1 MEQRIITARNNY
13 IEFDQWVQENGCKK
27 ILMVCDGSIWY
38 MDGFNRHLE
47 EVEKTGVLMIGFR
60 DFQPN
65 PLYESVVKGVELF
78 NDERCDSIIAVGI
91 HSGPLAVYSNS
102 KVLGLRTEEGDAYYE
117 HWGVEQEPM
126 GLINRRSSLA
136 TLDNWG
142 TLVREAIQ
150 QPTDIR
156 MELLDAFCAPRT
168 VRVELTVI
176 GSSPI
181 DAKLQLWLTESN
193 IVAMQM
199 MPDGSA
205 NPDYVHNH
213 VFRRSINGTWGEPY
227 RSAQGEIRRLEF
239 ECEVDEAWNT
249 NNLAVVAFIYGDKGV
264 DYVTEAPVAT
274 IMTVETDVKW

>member
-1 MEQRIITARNNY
+1 MTFRNIINILFSLLVLLLVSCNTIDETERYVYRPLNSSSRAVLIEDFTGQRCINCPNAAEE
-13 IEFDQWVQENGCKK
+13 IERLKQQYGA
-27 ILMVCDGSIWY
+27 
-38 MDGFNRHLE
+38 
-47 EVEKTGVLMIGFR
+47 
-60 DFQPN
+60 
-65 PLYESVVKGVELF
+65 
-78 NDERCDSIIAVGI
+78 DSIIAVGI

-156 MELLDAFCAPRT
+156 MELLAAFCAPRT